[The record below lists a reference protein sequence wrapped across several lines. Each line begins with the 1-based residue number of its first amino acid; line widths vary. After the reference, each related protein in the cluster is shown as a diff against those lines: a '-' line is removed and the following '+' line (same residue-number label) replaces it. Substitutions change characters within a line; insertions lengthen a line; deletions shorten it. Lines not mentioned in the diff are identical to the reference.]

1 MGSSTILAWSASHNC
16 FIKSKENKTMTMNQK
31 KALYTFGSLTEKQRS
46 TVSVHWQSL
55 PPILP

>member
-1 MGSSTILAWSASHNC
+1 
-16 FIKSKENKTMTMNQK
+16 MTMNQK